1 MQHKEKV
8 RKKEEKLRSWSL
20 LRSDLKARSKGH
32 AKVKLKKRRKYKKPK
47 KGEKM
52 KKGVVAGLL
61 VIFLLGI
68 LSASSQAAIKFKAGY
83 FSPADPYESEDPEG
97 TKIPESGL
105 VYGAEFST
113 NFLGKLGLGLEANYF
128 TWEKSSIKGQIIPA
142 LVTLYIFPSK
152 SFYFGAGGGYYLIR
166 VDVGEKAIASNI
178 GYHGVVGLNMIGGHV
193 FLEARYSTC
202 DIKPED
208 WKDEATGGPADGPE
222 VNIGGVTLILGFS
235 L

>member
-1 MQHKEKV
+1 V
-8 RKKEEKLRSWSL
+8 
-20 LRSDLKARSKGH
+20 
-32 AKVKLKKRRKYKKPK
+32 K
-47 KGEKM
+47 KGI
-52 KKGVVAGLL
+52 VAGLL

-83 FSPADPYESEDPEG
+83 FSPADPYDSVEG
-97 TKIPESGL
+97 TKILESGL

-152 SFYFGAGGGYYLIR
+152 SFYFGAGGGYYLTR
-166 VDVGEKAIASNI
+166 VEAAVKAIASNI

>member
-1 MQHKEKV
+1 
-8 RKKEEKLRSWSL
+8 
-20 LRSDLKARSKGH
+20 
-32 AKVKLKKRRKYKKPK
+32 
-47 KGEKM
+47 M
-52 KKGVVAGLL
+52 KKGIVAGLL
-61 VIFLLGI
+61 VVFLLGI

-83 FSPADPYESEDPEG
+83 FSPSDPCDSVEG

-152 SFYFGAGGGYYLIR
+152 SFYFGAGGGYYLTR
-166 VDVGEKAIASNI
+166 VEAAVKAIASNI
-178 GYHGVVGLNMIGGHV
+178 GYHGVVGLNMIGGRV

-202 DIKPED
+202 DIQD
-208 WKDEATGGPADGPE
+208 WKYEATGEPADGPE
-222 VNIGGVTLILGFS
+222 VNVGGVTLILGFS

>member
-1 MQHKEKV
+1 
-8 RKKEEKLRSWSL
+8 
-20 LRSDLKARSKGH
+20 
-32 AKVKLKKRRKYKKPK
+32 
-47 KGEKM
+47 M

-83 FSPADPYESEDPEG
+83 FSPSDPCDSVEG

-128 TWEKSSIKGQIIPA
+128 TWEKSGVKGQIIPA
-142 LVTLYIFPSK
+142 LVTLYIFPSNK
-152 SFYFGAGGGYYLIR
+152 SFYFGAGGGYYLTRIEIA
-166 VDVGEKAIASNI
+166 EKDIASSI
-178 GYHGVVGLNMIGGHV
+178 GYHGVVGLNIKGGRV
-193 FLEARYSTC
+193 FLEARYSAC
-202 DIKPED
+202 DIIKPED
-208 WKDEATGGPADGPE
+208 WKNEATGGPAFDPPE